1 MHLCYNEYSS
11 KGNTKGEGN
20 MKVYL
25 VWYRN
30 TETHKTYLWGIYDTA
45 EKAESNKRTAED
57 MDYMAWVNEEEVQ

>member
-1 MHLCYNEYSS
+1 
-11 KGNTKGEGN
+11 

-30 TETHKTYLWGIYDTA
+30 TETHKTHLWGIYGTE

-57 MDYMAWVNEEEVQ
+57 MDYMAWINEEEVQ

>member
-1 MHLCYNEYSS
+1 
-11 KGNTKGEGN
+11 

-57 MDYMAWVNEEEVQ
+57 MDYMAWVNEEEVQQHFFFFFSKKC

>member
-1 MHLCYNEYSS
+1 
-11 KGNTKGEGN
+11 

-45 EKAESNKRTAED
+45 EKADSNKRTAED